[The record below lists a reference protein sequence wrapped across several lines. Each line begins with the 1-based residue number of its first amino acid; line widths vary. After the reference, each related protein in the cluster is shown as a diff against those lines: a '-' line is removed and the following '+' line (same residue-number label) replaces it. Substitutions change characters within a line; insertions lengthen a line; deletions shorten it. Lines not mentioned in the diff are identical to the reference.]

1 MRSDVTAAPAS
12 VDAPTRWWID
22 RWRSAYLA
30 RRLLRLLVSL
40 LLLLTITFAMIHLV
54 PGDPVRTALGA
65 TAPAQMVEQRRAQLG
80 LDKPIWQQ
88 YADYVD
94 RAVHGDFGTSLTSG
108 EPVSEIVGTRL
119 PTTLRLAG
127 LSFLVAV
134 LVGVPLGILGAA
146 LTRGGRRRYTE
157 LAFTTATGT
166 FASIP
171 SFLLAVALIYL
182 FGIHWRVFPVAEES
196 GVSSYV
202 LPIAALA
209 IGPAA
214 ALARIV
220 RVEGLKV
227 LEQDYIRTA
236 RGKRLPARL
245 IYLRHALPNMLT
257 ATLTISGLLLGGLIA
272 GTVLIETIFAWPGL
286 GGTLVSSVIDKDYPT
301 VQAIALIFGALILL
315 INFVVDVL
323 LSAIDPQSTILEW

>member
-1 MRSDVTAAPAS
+1 VGTT
-12 VDAPTRWWID
+12 APTR
-22 RWRSAYLA
+22 
-30 RRLLRLLVSL
+30 LVN
-40 LLLLTITFAMIHLV
+40 AK
-54 PGDPVRTALGA
+54 
-65 TAPAQMVEQRRAQLG
+65 RAQLG
-80 LDKPIWQQ
+80 LDKPLWQQ
-88 YADYVD
+88 YVDYVD

-108 EPVSEIVGTRL
+108 QPITNIVRSRL

-127 LSFLVAV
+127 LAFLAAV
-134 LVGVPLGILGAA
+134 LIGVPLGVLSAA
-146 LTRGGRRRYTE
+146 LTRDGRRRYGE
-157 LAFTTATGT
+157 LAFTTFTGA

-171 SFLLAVALIYL
+171 GFLLAVGFIYL
-182 FGIHWRVFPVAEES
+182 FAIKWRFFPVAGES
-196 GVSSYV
+196 GPRSYV

-227 LEQDYIRTA
+227 LDADYIRTA

-272 GTVLIETIFAWPGL
+272 GTVLIESIFAWTGL
-286 GGTLVSSVIDKDYPT
+286 GSTLINSVTAKDYPS
-301 VQAIALIFGALILL
+301 VQAVALVFGAFILL
-315 INFVVDVL
+315 INFVVDML
-323 LSAIDPQSTILEW
+323 LAVINPQSTIIDQ

>member
-1 MRSDVTAAPAS
+1 M
-12 VDAPTRWWID
+12 
-22 RWRSAYLA
+22 
-30 RRLLRLLVSL
+30 RLLVSL
-40 LLLLTITFAMIHLV
+40 VLLLTLTFAMIHLV
-54 PGDPVRTALGA
+54 PGDPVRTSLGL
-65 TAPAQMVEQRRAQLG
+65 TAPQKLVEQRTHQLG

-94 RAVHGDFGTSLTSG
+94 RAVHGDFGTSLTTG
-108 EPVSEIVGTRL
+108 EPITTIVRTRL

-127 LSFLVAV
+127 LAFLFAV
-134 LVGVPLGILGAA
+134 LVGVPLGVLSAA
-146 LTRGGRRRYTE
+146 LTRDGRRRYSE
-157 LAFTTATGT
+157 LAFTTTTGA

-171 SFLLAVALIYL
+171 GFLLAVAFIYL
-182 FGIHWRVFPVAEES
+182 FAVRWGVFPVAGDS
-196 GVSSYV
+196 GVKSYV

-227 LEQDYIRTA
+227 LDADYIRTA

-257 ATLTISGLLLGGLIA
+257 ATLTIAGLLLGGLIA
-272 GTVLIETIFAWPGL
+272 GTVLIESIFWWTGL
-286 GGTLVSSVIDKDYPT
+286 GSTLVSAVTAKDYPS
-301 VQAIALIFGALILL
+301 VQAVALIFGAFILV
-315 INFVVDVL
+315 INFVVDMALAV
-323 LSAIDPQSTILEW
+323 INPQSTILDQ

>member
-1 MRSDVTAAPAS
+1 MS
-12 VDAPTRWWID
+12 
-22 RWRSAYLA
+22 
-30 RRLLRLLVSL
+30 LVV
-40 LLLLTITFAMIHLV
+40 LLTITFAMIHV
-54 PGDPVRTALGA
+54 IPGDPVRTSLGL
-65 TAPAQMVEQRRAQLG
+65 TAPAQLVKQRRAQLG

-88 YADYVD
+88 YVDYVD

-108 EPVSEIVGTRL
+108 EPITEIVRTRL

-127 LSFLVAV
+127 LAFLFAV
-134 LVGVPLGILGAA
+134 LVGVPLGVLGAA
-146 LTRGGRRRYTE
+146 RTRDGRRRYSE
-157 LAFTTATGT
+157 LAFTATTGA

-182 FGIHWRVFPVAEES
+182 FAIKWPVLPVAGEG
-196 GVSSYV
+196 GVPSYV

-209 IGPAA
+209 IGPAF

-227 LEQDYIRTA
+227 LEEDYIRTA
-236 RGKRLPARL
+236 RGKRLSARL

-272 GTVLIETIFAWPGL
+272 GTVLIESIFSWTGL
-286 GGTLVSSVIDKDYPT
+286 GSTLVNSVTAKDYPS
-301 VQAIALIFGALILL
+301 VQAVALVFGFFILI
-315 INFVVDVL
+315 INFVVDML
-323 LSAIDPQSTILEW
+323 LAIINPQSTILDQ

>member
-1 MRSDVTAAPAS
+1 VRASLGAAAPAQ
-12 VDAPTRWWID
+12 
-22 RWRSAYLA
+22 
-30 RRLLRLLVSL
+30 LV
-40 LLLLTITFAMIHLV
+40 
-54 PGDPVRTALGA
+54 
-65 TAPAQMVEQRRAQLG
+65 QQRRAQLG
-80 LDKPIWQQ
+80 LDKPLWQQ
-88 YADYVD
+88 YVDYVD

-108 EPVSEIVGTRL
+108 EPVTEIVRTRL
-119 PTTLRLAG
+119 PTTLQLAG
-127 LSFLVAV
+127 LAFLVAV
-134 LVGVPLGILGAA
+134 LIGVPLGVLSAA
-146 LTRGGRRRYTE
+146 LTRDGRRRYGE
-157 LAFTTATGT
+157 LAFTTATGA

-182 FGIHWRVFPVAEES
+182 FAIKWRIFPVAGQS
-196 GVSSYV
+196 GVSSYI

-227 LEQDYIRTA
+227 LQEDYIRTA

-272 GTVLIETIFAWPGL
+272 GTVLIEYIFAWTGL
-286 GGTLVSSVIDKDYPT
+286 GSTLVNAVTAKDYPS
-301 VQAIALIFGALILL
+301 VQAVALVFGFFILL
-315 INFVVDVL
+315 INFVVDML
-323 LSAIDPQSTILEW
+323 LAVINPQSTIIDQ

>member
-1 MRSDVTAAPAS
+1 MR
-12 VDAPTRWWID
+12 
-22 RWRSAYLA
+22 LA
-30 RRLLRLLVSL
+30 VSL
-40 LLLLTITFAMIHLV
+40 VLLLTLTFLMIHLV
-54 PGDPVRTALGA
+54 PGDPVRTSLGA
-65 TAPAQMVEQRRAQLG
+65 TAPQKLVEQRRHQLG
-80 LDKPIWQQ
+80 LDKPLWQQ
-88 YADYVD
+88 YGDYVG

-108 EPVSEIVGTRL
+108 EPVTQIVRTRL
-119 PTTLRLAG
+119 PTTMRLAG
-127 LSFLVAV
+127 LAFLVAV
-134 LVGVPLGILGAA
+134 LVGVPLGVLSAA
-146 LTRGGRRRYTE
+146 LTRDGRRRYSE
-157 LAFTTATGT
+157 LAFTTATGA

-182 FGIHWRVFPVAEES
+182 FAIRWRVFPVAEES

-227 LEQDYIRTA
+227 LDEDYIRTA

-272 GTVLIETIFAWPGL
+272 GTVLIETVFAFPGL
-286 GGTLVSSVIDKDYPT
+286 GGTLVTAVIDKDYPS
-301 VQAIALIFGALILL
+301 VQAVALVFGFFILV
-315 INFVVDVL
+315 INFVVDML
-323 LSAIDPQSTILEW
+323 LAVINPQSTILEQ